1 MFRILAMIFILF
13 GNHTFA
19 QKSKP
24 TKQGILQGKLNPY
37 RSNFDVTYMNMH
49 IKVIP
54 SLKRIEGFNEIHFR
68 ALADISRI
76 QLDLN
81 HQIQIDSVLYGGK
94 RILYKRDSNVFYL
107 NFEQRIPLG
116 IADKVA
122 IYFSGMPRVAV
133 KPPWDGGFVW
143 SRDRD
148 GNHFV
153 GVACEGI
160 GPSIWFPCKDHWS
173 DEPDSMEMKLTV
185 PENLT
190 GVSNG
195 RLVGATLPINGY
207 RTFTWRVSN
216 PINLYGITVNVGKY
230 VHFQDQYNPW
240 IYPANMPL
248 SLDYYVLGYNRDNA
262 MKHFKQ
268 VQRMMACFERFFGLY
283 PFWEDGFKLVEA
295 PYWGM
300 EHQSC
305 VAYGNEYKN
314 NNYGFDFI
322 IIHESAH
329 EWFANSI
336 TANDPAEMWI
346 HESFTTYAEAIFVEC
361 SSGKEKAVE
370 YLIGQR
376 TLIGNKE
383 PMIGPRDEYFH
394 DRADNDIYYKGSWML
409 HTLRHA
415 VSNDSL
421 FFGALLGFSN
431 TFKHKV
437 IGTNDVIDYF
447 SKALNRNLRPFFTQY
462 LYTTKI
468 PTLEYKISRTSDGKL
483 IMRYRWANTVKGLG
497 MSIQVTATKNKW
509 EVVTPRKR
517 WQLIDL
523 NYFDENEF
531 KINTDHSLIIT
542 KRLK

>member
-1 MFRILAMIFILF
+1 MLRILVLIFIVF

-24 TKQGILQGKLNPY
+24 TRQRVLQGKLNPN
-37 RSNFDVTYMNMH
+37 RTNFDVTFMDMQ

-54 SLKRIEGFNEIHFR
+54 SLKRIEGSNEIYFR
-68 ALADISRI
+68 AVNDISKI

-81 HQIQIDSVLYGGK
+81 YRLQIDSVVYAGK
-94 RILYKRDSNVFYL
+94 RMLYERDSNVFYL
-107 NFEQRIPLG
+107 TFEQRIAKGAL
-116 IADKVA
+116 DKVT
-122 IYFSGMPRVAV
+122 IYFSGMPRVAA

-143 SRDRD
+143 SRDEN
-148 GNHFV
+148 GNPFI

-173 DEPDSMEMKLTV
+173 DEPDSVEMKLTV

-195 RLVGATLPINGY
+195 RLIAASQPHNGY

-216 PINLYGITVNVGKY
+216 PINLYGITVNIGKY
-230 VHFQDQYNPW
+230 AHFEDQYDPW
-240 IYPANMPL
+240 INPASMPL
-248 SLDYYVLGYNRDNA
+248 SLDYYVLEYNRDKA
-262 MKHFKQ
+262 MRHFKQ

-283 PFWEDGFKLVEA
+283 PFWEDGFKLVES

-305 VAYGNEYKN
+305 VAYGNDYTN
-314 NNYGFDFI
+314 NNFGFDFI

-336 TANDPAEMWI
+336 TANDPADMWI
-346 HESFTTYAEAIFVEC
+346 HESFTTYAEALFVEC
-361 SSGKEKAVE
+361 NSGKEKALE
-370 YLIGQR
+370 YLISQR
-376 TLIGNKE
+376 KLIGNQE
-383 PMIGPRDEYFH
+383 PMIGPKGEYFH
-394 DRADNDIYYKGSWML
+394 DRADNDIYYKGSWVL

-415 VSNDSL
+415 VQDDSL
-421 FFGALLGFSN
+421 FFVALLGFSN
-431 TFKHKV
+431 TFKHK
-437 IGTNDVIDYF
+437 IIETADVVAYF
-447 SKALNRNLRPFFTQY
+447 SKALNRNLEPFFKQY
-462 LYTTKI
+462 LYTNNL
-468 PTLEYKISRTSDGKL
+468 PTLEYKISRTADDKL
-483 IMRYRWANTVKGLG
+483 IMRYRWANTVKGLNL
-497 MSIQVTATKNKW
+497 SIQVTATKNKW
-509 EVVTPRKR
+509 ETVTPRKR

-531 KINTDHSLIIT
+531 KVNTDHSLILT

>member
-1 MFRILAMIFILF
+1 MLRILVLIFIVF

-24 TKQGILQGKLNPY
+24 TRQRVLQGKLNPN
-37 RSNFDVTYMNMH
+37 RTNFDVTFMDMQ

-54 SLKRIEGFNEIHFR
+54 SLKRIEGSNEIYFR
-68 ALADISRI
+68 AVNDISKI

-81 HQIQIDSVLYGGK
+81 YRLQIDSVVYAGK
-94 RILYKRDSNVFYL
+94 RMLYERDSNVFYL
-107 NFEQRIPLG
+107 TFEQRIAKGAL
-116 IADKVA
+116 DKVT

-143 SRDRD
+143 SRDEN
-148 GNHFV
+148 GNPFI

-173 DEPDSMEMKLTV
+173 DEPDSVEMKLTV

-195 RLVGATLPINGY
+195 RLIAASQPHNGY

-216 PINLYGITVNVGKY
+216 PINLYGITVNIGKY
-230 VHFQDQYNPW
+230 AHFEDQYDPW
-240 IYPANMPL
+240 INRASMPL
-248 SLDYYVLGYNRDNA
+248 SLDYYVLEYNRDKA
-262 MKHFKQ
+262 TRHFKQ

-283 PFWEDGFKLVEA
+283 PFWDDGFKLVES

-305 VAYGNEYKN
+305 VAYGNDYKN

-322 IIHESAH
+322 MIHESAH

-346 HESFTTYAEAIFVEC
+346 HESFTTYAEALFVEC
-361 SSGKEKAVE
+361 NSAKEKALE
-370 YLIGQR
+370 YLISQR
-376 TLIGNKE
+376 KLIGNQE
-383 PMIGPRDEYFH
+383 PMIGPKGEYFH
-394 DRADNDIYYKGSWML
+394 DRTDNDIYYKGTWVL
-409 HTLRHA
+409 HTLRH
-415 VSNDSL
+415 SIQDDSL
-421 FFGALLGFSN
+421 FFKALLGFCN
-431 TFKHKV
+431 TFKHQI
-437 IGTNDVIDYF
+437 IGTDDVVNYF
-447 SKALNRNLRPFFTQY
+447 SKSLNRNLKPFFMQY
-462 LYTTKI
+462 LYTNKLPI
-468 PTLEYKISRTSDGKL
+468 LRYKISRTADGKL
-483 IMRYRWANTVKGLG
+483 IMRYRWTNTIKGLD

-509 EVVTPRKR
+509 ETITPRKR
-517 WQLIDL
+517 WQLLDL
-523 NYFDENEF
+523 NYFDENDF
-531 KINTDHSLIIT
+531 KVNTDHSLILIQRI
-542 KRLK
+542 K

>member
-1 MFRILAMIFILF
+1 
-13 GNHTFA
+13 
-19 QKSKP
+19 
-24 TKQGILQGKLNPY
+24 
-37 RSNFDVTYMNMH
+37 
-49 IKVIP
+49 
-54 SLKRIEGFNEIHFR
+54 
-68 ALADISRI
+68 
-76 QLDLN
+76 
-81 HQIQIDSVLYGGK
+81 
-94 RILYKRDSNVFYL
+94 
-107 NFEQRIPLG
+107 
-116 IADKVA
+116 
-122 IYFSGMPRVAV
+122 
-133 KPPWDGGFVW
+133 
-143 SRDRD
+143 
-148 GNHFV
+148 
-153 GVACEGI
+153 
-160 GPSIWFPCKDHWS
+160 
-173 DEPDSMEMKLTV
+173 
-185 PENLT
+185 
-190 GVSNG
+190 
-195 RLVGATLPINGY
+195 
-207 RTFTWRVSN
+207 
-216 PINLYGITVNVGKY
+216 VNVGKY